1 MILHQPVMTNTK
13 QLAINRRLKV
23 TMIDQGNHTG
33 ARTSVISK
41 LCVCLY
47 MCVCVLACVCMCVC
61 AYVCACVWACVCV
74 CVRAA
79 FDFKAN
85 QITQVDKNILY
96 EEVGGIYRI

>member
-33 ARTSVISK
+33 DRTSVISK

-47 MCVCVLACVCMCVC
+47 MCVRALACV
-61 AYVCACVWACVCV
+61 CVWACVCRHVYVCVRVCV
-74 CVRAA
+74 CVRAS
-79 FDFKAN
+79 FN
-85 QITQVDKNILY
+85 
-96 EEVGGIYRI
+96 

>member
-1 MILHQPVMTNTK
+1 MF
-13 QLAINRRLKV
+13 
-23 TMIDQGNHTG
+23 
-33 ARTSVISK
+33 
-41 LCVCLY
+41 VCGHVY
-47 MCVCVLACVCMCVC
+47 VCVCVRV
-61 AYVCACVWACVCV
+61 CVCV

>member
-13 QLAINRRLKV
+13 QLAINRLLKV

-47 MCVCVLACVCMCVC
+47 MCVRALACVCACVC
-61 AYVCACVWACVCV
+61 VHVCVFVCGHVCVCVCACVQ
-74 CVRAA
+74 RLT
-79 FDFKAN
+79 K
-85 QITQVDKNILY
+85 QTRLHK
-96 EEVGGIYRI
+96 